1 MDSVIEQVRR
11 MAGTQL
17 AKFRW
22 ALGINGA
29 LSIVFAA
36 TILIWPDL
44 SLFGLTILFGVYA
57 IVAGIVGVALA
68 IRAAREEGRGWL
80 AVTSLL
86 GIVLGVLVLAWPDIS
101 ALALLYMIGAYALAL
116 GLLAVVG
123 AFLLPLDSGDRSLL
137 VLSGLVSIVFGI
149 VMFAEP
155 GGGALVLL
163 ALIAAFALVTGISE
177 LVVAIGWERLFE
189 RRAQR
194 FAARA
199 EPKTS
204 A

>member
-1 MDSVIEQVRR
+1 MDSVIEQLRR

-17 AKFRW
+17 AEFRW

-36 TILIWPDL
+36 IILIWPDL
-44 SLFGLTILFGVYA
+44 SLFALTILFGVYA
-57 IVAGIVGVALA
+57 IAAGIVGLALA
-68 IRAAREEGRGWL
+68 IRAAGEEGRGWL
-80 AVTSLL
+80 AVSSLL
-86 GIVLGVLVLAWPDIS
+86 GLVLGVLVLAWPDIS
-101 ALALLYMIGAYALAL
+101 ALALLYVIGAYALAL

-123 AFLLPLDSGDRSLL
+123 AFLVPLDSGDTALL

-177 LVVAIGWERLFE
+177 LVVALGWERLFE
-189 RRAQR
+189 RRARR
-194 FAARA
+194 FAAKA